1 MRHNPRSLYSTPSE
15 QFYTLIVKLKGKY
28 ITIWDITPAHIIP
41 HREKIL
47 QSNRQTKGEIYT
59 HMRHNPRSLYTP
71 SEQFYTLIVKLKGK
85 CIPIWDITPAHII
98 PHREKVLQSNRQ
110 TKGEIYTHMRH
121 IPRSLYT
128 TPWEQFYNLIV
139 KLKGKSIHIWDI
151 TPLTLY
157 HTVRTVLKSN
167 RQTKGKIYT
176 HMRHNPRSL
185 YTTPLEQFYNLIV
198 KLKGKSI
205 PIWDITPAH
214 FIVRGEN
221 SSTI

>member
-1 MRHNPRSLYSTPSE
+1 MRHNPRSLYSTP
-15 QFYTLIVKLKGKY
+15 L
-28 ITIWDITPAHIIP
+28 
-41 HREKIL
+41 
-47 QSNRQTKGEIYT
+47 
-59 HMRHNPRSLYTP
+59 
-71 SEQFYTLIVKLKGK
+71 EQFYTLIVKLKGK

-121 IPRSLYT
+121 NPRSLYS
-128 TPWEQFYNLIV
+128 TPSEQFYTLIV
-139 KLKGKSIHIWDI
+139 KLKGKYIPIWDI
-151 TPLTLY
+151 TPA
-157 HTVRTVLKSN
+157 HIIPHREKVLQSN

-185 YTTPLEQFYNLIV
+185 YSTPLEQFYTLIV
-198 KLKGKSI
+198 KLKAKCI

-214 FIVRGEN
+214 FITHREN